1 MNYYPPHIEISSES
15 SILFGSIIHK
25 NNQYL
30 FDNNIIENNRA
41 IHNDIVYIQDNK
53 VINIKERN
61 IAKIAGILYLN
72 KNTKYGFNSKNMP
85 YYVFKPLN
93 KKYPKFL
100 VASSIKNT
108 SKNYIVISFN
118 KWPTDSKYPYGKC
131 EKIIGPIGNYENE
144 CEILLYK
151 HNLVFPKFKIHK
163 SDIIQHQQSNSNLQ
177 AYDYNVFSIDPP
189 GCKDI
194 DDAISFHSY
203 PDYIEIGV
211 HITDVSYYINDL
223 QHLLTN
229 LPTSVYC
236 LHKQINMIPDIYAT
250 DICSLLENTY
260 RKCVSVIYRF
270 SHNYELLDFDIKLT
284 NVYVMKNLSYD
295 DAELYIKKN
304 NKNTNKNTNNNTNNN
319 TNKNTNKDYS
329 YLSDLWNFITKYDSS
344 ITDTHILIEKLMVLT
359 NHKIADTLYNYD
371 KENTILRT
379 HNNTNVIDGVSC
391 EKNNKLND
399 KRLQEFLKL
408 KTYQAATYE
417 KNVDTPCHYGLDLH
431 LYTHFTS
438 PIRRLSD
445 IITHINIKKYLEDE
459 PLLEI
464 QENEINHINNVNKS
478 TKKLGFDYK
487 IIELLY
493 KFKTDSMYKCEAYII
508 DFNKD
513 KLKIYI
519 PEFNIEYKI
528 KYYNDSL
535 VNLYTILEADDY
547 LEIIYENEKKK
558 YKKMEKINIEM
569 YFVKDSDILED
580 KIKIKFI

>member
-1 MNYYPPHIEISSES
+1 MNYYPSHIEISSES
-15 SILFGSIIHK
+15 CFSFGSIIHK

-30 FDNNIIENNRA
+30 FDNTIVENNRA
-41 IHNDIVYIQDNK
+41 IHNDIVYIQNNK
-53 VINIKERN
+53 VINIKKRN
-61 IAKIAGILYLN
+61 MSKIAGILYLN

-108 SKNYIVISFN
+108 TKNYIVISFH
-118 KWPTDSKYPYGKC
+118 KWPVDSKYPYGKC

-163 SDIIQHQQSNSNLQ
+163 SNIIQHQQFNSNLQ
-177 AYDYNVFSIDPP
+177 AYDYQVFSIDPH

-194 DDAISFHSY
+194 DDAISFHSQS
-203 PDYIEIGV
+203 DYIEIGV

-223 QHLLTN
+223 QHLLKN
-229 LPTSVYC
+229 LTTSVYC

-270 SHNYELLDFDIKLT
+270 SRNYELLYFDIKLT
-284 NVYVMKNLSYD
+284 NVYVIKNLSYEE
-295 DAELYIKKN
+295 AELYIKNKKN
-304 NKNTNKNTNNNTNNN
+304 E
-319 TNKNTNKDYS
+319 YS
-329 YLSDLWNFITKYDSS
+329 YLVDLWNFMTNYDTA
-344 ITDTHILIEKLMVLT
+344 IIDTHILIEKLMVLT
-359 NHKIADTLYNYD
+359 NHKIAETLYNYD
-371 KENTILRT
+371 KNNTILRI
-379 HNNTNVIDGVSC
+379 HNNTNITNNIKV
-391 EKNNKLND
+391 NNKKLE
-399 KRLQEFLKL
+399 EFLKL
-408 KTYQAATYE
+408 KTYQSAIYE

-445 IITHINIKKYLEDE
+445 IITHINIKNYIEQKQ
-459 PLLEI
+459 LLEI
-464 QENEINHINNVNKS
+464 QESEINHINDVNKS

-487 IIELLY
+487 IIDLLY
-493 KFKTDSMYKCEAYII
+493 KFKTDTIYKCEAYII
-508 DFNKD
+508 DFNKN
-513 KLKIYI
+513 KFVIYI

-528 KYYNDSL
+528 KYYNESL
-535 VNLYTILEADDY
+535 DNLYTILEAENY
-547 LEIIYENEKKK
+547 LEIIYENEKKI
-558 YKKMEKINIEM
+558 YKKMEKINIEI
-569 YFVKDSDILED
+569 YFIKDADILED
-580 KIKIKFI
+580 KIKIKII

>member
-15 SILFGSIIHK
+15 CFSFGSIIHK

-30 FDNNIIENNRA
+30 FDNTIVENNRA

-61 IAKIAGILYLN
+61 MSKIAGILYLN

-108 SKNYIVISFN
+108 TKNYIVISFN
-118 KWPTDSKYPYGKC
+118 KWPVDSKYPYGKC

-163 SDIIQHQQSNSNLQ
+163 SNIIQHQQSNSNLQ
-177 AYDYNVFSIDPP
+177 AYDYQVFSIDPQ

-194 DDAISFHSY
+194 DDAISFHSQ

-223 QHLLTN
+223 EHLLKN
-229 LPTSVYC
+229 LTTSVYC

-260 RKCVSVIYRF
+260 RKCVSIVYRF

-284 NVYVMKNLSYD
+284 NVYIIKNLSYD
-295 DAELYIKKN
+295 QAELYIK
-304 NKNTNKNTNNNTNNN
+304 NKK
-319 TNKNTNKDYS
+319 KDYS
-329 YLSDLWNFITKYDSS
+329 YLLDLWNFMTNYDTT

-359 NHKIADTLYNYD
+359 NHKIAETLYNYD
-371 KENTILRT
+371 KKNTILRT
-379 HNNTNVIDGVSC
+379 HNNTNITNNIKV
-391 EKNNKLND
+391 NNKKLE
-399 KRLQEFLKL
+399 EFLKL
-408 KTYQAATYE
+408 KTYQSAIYE
-417 KNVDTPCHYGLDLH
+417 KKVDTPCHYGLDLH

-445 IITHINIKKYLEDE
+445 IITHINIKKYIEQQS
-459 PLLEI
+459 LLEI
-464 QENEINHINNVNKS
+464 QDSEINHINNINKS

-487 IIELLY
+487 IIDLLY
-493 KFKTDSMYKCEAYII
+493 KFKTDTIYKCEAYII
-508 DFNKD
+508 DFNKN
-513 KLKIYI
+513 KFTIYI

-528 KYYNDSL
+528 KYYDDSL
-535 VNLYTILEADDY
+535 DNLYTILEAEDY
-547 LEIIYENEKKK
+547 LEIIYENKKKK

-569 YFVKDSDILED
+569 YFVKKSDILED
-580 KIKIKFI
+580 KIKIKII

>member
-1 MNYYPPHIEISSES
+1 MNYYPPYIDILSVSPP
-15 SILFGSIIHK
+15 SIGYIIHK

-30 FDNNIIENNRA
+30 VNNNIIENNRA
-41 IHNDIVYIQDNK
+41 IHNDIVYILDNK
-53 VINIKERN
+53 LINIKQRN
-61 IAKIAGILYLN
+61 STKIAGILYLN

-151 HNLVFPKFKIHK
+151 HNLVFPKFKIPK
-163 SDIIQHQQSNSNLQ
+163 SNIIQHQQSNSNPH
-177 AYDYNVFSIDPP
+177 ACDYNVFSIDPQ

-194 DDAISFHSY
+194 DDAISFNSY

-223 QHLLTN
+223 QHLLTH
-229 LPTSVYC
+229 LGTSIYC

-260 RKCVSVIYRF
+260 RKCISIIYRF

-284 NVYVMKNLSYD
+284 NVFITKNLSYD
-295 DAELYIKKN
+295 KAESYIK
-304 NKNTNKNTNNNTNNN
+304 NKNPN
-319 TNKNTNKDYS
+319 YS
-329 YLSDLWNFITKYDSS
+329 YLIDLWNFIKKYDSS

-359 NHKIADTLYNYD
+359 NHKIAETLYNYD
-371 KENTILRT
+371 KKNTILRT
-379 HNNTNVIDGVSC
+379 HNNTNVIDSVNNSNT

-399 KRLQEFLKL
+399 NKLQEFLKL
-408 KTYQAATYE
+408 KTYQSAIYE

-445 IITHINIKKYLEDE
+445 IITHINIKKYIEQE

-464 QENEINHINNVNKS
+464 QENEIDHINSVNKS

-493 KFKTDSMYKCEAYII
+493 KFKTDTMYKCEAYII
-508 DFNKD
+508 DFNKN
-513 KLKIYI
+513 KFTIYI

-535 VNLYTILEADDY
+535 DNLYTILEAEDY
-547 LEIIYENEKKK
+547 LEIMYEDKKK
-558 YKKMEKINIEM
+558 RYKKMEKINIEM
-569 YFVKDSDILED
+569 YFVKDADILEN
-580 KIKIKFI
+580 KIKIIII

>member
-1 MNYYPPHIEISSES
+1 MNYYPPYIDILSVSPP
-15 SILFGSIIHK
+15 SIGYIIHK

-30 FDNNIIENNRA
+30 VNNNIIENNRA
-41 IHNDIVYIQDNK
+41 IHNDIVYILDNK
-53 VINIKERN
+53 LINIKQRN
-61 IAKIAGILYLN
+61 STKIAGILYLN

-151 HNLVFPKFKIHK
+151 HNLVFPKFKIPK
-163 SDIIQHQQSNSNLQ
+163 SNIIQHQQSNSNPH
-177 AYDYNVFSIDPP
+177 ACDYNVFSIDPQ

-194 DDAISFHSY
+194 DDAISFNSY

-223 QHLLTN
+223 QHLLTH
-229 LPTSVYC
+229 LGTSIYC

-260 RKCVSVIYRF
+260 RKCISIIYRF

-284 NVYVMKNLSYD
+284 NVFIIKNLSYD
-295 DAELYIKKN
+295 KAELYIK
-304 NKNTNKNTNNNTNNN
+304 NKNPN
-319 TNKNTNKDYS
+319 YS
-329 YLSDLWNFITKYDSS
+329 YLIDLWNFIKKYDSS

-359 NHKIADTLYNYD
+359 NHKIAETLYNYD
-371 KENTILRT
+371 KKNTILRT
-379 HNNTNVIDGVSC
+379 HNNTNVIDSVNNSNT

-399 KRLQEFLKL
+399 NKLQEFLKL
-408 KTYQAATYE
+408 KTYQSAIYE

-445 IITHINIKKYLEDE
+445 IITHINIKKYIEQE

-464 QENEINHINNVNKS
+464 QENEIDHINSVNKS

-493 KFKTDSMYKCEAYII
+493 KFKTDTMYKCEAYII
-508 DFNKD
+508 DFNKN
-513 KLKIYI
+513 KFTIYI

-535 VNLYTILEADDY
+535 DNLYTILEAEDY
-547 LEIIYENEKKK
+547 LEIMYEDKKK
-558 YKKMEKINIEM
+558 RYKKMEKINIEM
-569 YFVKDSDILED
+569 YFVKDADILEN
-580 KIKIKFI
+580 KIKIIII

>member
-41 IHNDIVYIQDNK
+41 IHKDIVYIQDNK
-53 VINIKERN
+53 VINIKQRN
-61 IAKIAGILYLN
+61 ITKIAGILYLN

-151 HNLVFPKFKIHK
+151 HNLVFPKFKIPK
-163 SDIIQHQQSNSNLQ
+163 SNIIQHQQSNSNLQ
-177 AYDYNVFSIDPP
+177 SYDYQVFSIDPP
-189 GCKDI
+189 RCKDI

-203 PDYIEIGV
+203 PYYIEIGV
-211 HITDVSYYINDL
+211 HITDVSYYINDF
-223 QHLLTN
+223 QHLLTH
-229 LPTSVYC
+229 LGTSIYC

-284 NVYVMKNLSYD
+284 NVFITKNLSYD
-295 DAELYIKKN
+295 KAELYIK
-304 NKNTNKNTNNNTNNN
+304 NKNPN
-319 TNKNTNKDYS
+319 YS
-329 YLSDLWNFITKYDSS
+329 YLIDLWNFMNKYDSS

-359 NHKIADTLYNYD
+359 NHKIAETLYNYD
-371 KENTILRT
+371 KKNTILRT
-379 HNNTNVIDGVSC
+379 HNNTNVIDSVNNSNT

-399 KRLQEFLKL
+399 NKLQEFLKL
-408 KTYQAATYE
+408 KTYQSAIYE

-445 IITHINIKKYLEDE
+445 IITHINIKKYLEQE

-464 QENEINHINNVNKS
+464 QGNEIDHINEVNKL

-493 KFKTDSMYKCEAYII
+493 KFKKDTMYKCEAYII

-535 VNLYTILEADDY
+535 VNLYIILETDDY
-547 LEIIYENEKKK
+547 LEIIYEDKKKK
-558 YKKMEKINIEM
+558 YEKMEIINIEM
-569 YFVKDSDILED
+569 YFVKDSDILDD
-580 KIKIKFI
+580 KIKIKII

>member
-1 MNYYPPHIEISSES
+1 MNYYSPHIEISAES
-15 SILFGSIIHK
+15 SFLFGSIIHK

-30 FDNNIIENNRA
+30 FNNNNNNTIIENNRA

-61 IAKIAGILYLN
+61 MSKIAGILYLN

-108 SKNYIVISFN
+108 TKNYIVISFN
-118 KWPTDSKYPYGKC
+118 KWPVDSKYPYGKC

-163 SDIIQHQQSNSNLQ
+163 SNIIQHQQSNSNLQ
-177 AYDYNVFSIDPP
+177 AYDYKVFSIDPY

-229 LPTSVYC
+229 LSTSVYC

-250 DICSLLENTY
+250 DICSLLENKY
-260 RKCVSVIYRF
+260 RKCVSVLYRF

-284 NVYVMKNLSYD
+284 NVYVIKNLSYD
-295 DAELYIKKN
+295 EAELYIK
-304 NKNTNKNTNNNTNNN
+304 NKK
-319 TNKNTNKDYS
+319 KDYS
-329 YLSDLWNFITKYDSS
+329 YVLDLWNFMINYDTT

-359 NHKIADTLYNYD
+359 NHKIAETLYNYD
-371 KENTILRT
+371 KKNTILRT
-379 HNNTNVIDGVSC
+379 HNNTKVIDSINDSI
-391 EKNNKLND
+391 KKND
-399 KRLQEFLKL
+399 KLEEFLKL
-408 KTYQAATYE
+408 KTYQSAIYE

-445 IITHINIKKYLEDE
+445 IITHINIKKYIKQES
-459 PLLEI
+459 LLEI
-464 QENEINHINNVNKS
+464 QNTEIKHINDVNKS

-487 IIELLY
+487 IIDLLY
-493 KFKTDSMYKCEAYII
+493 KFKTDTIYKCEAYII
-508 DFNKD
+508 DFNKN
-513 KLKIYI
+513 KFTIYI

-528 KYYNDSL
+528 KYYDDSL
-535 VNLYTILEADDY
+535 DNLYTILEAEDY
-547 LEIIYENEKKK
+547 LEIIYENKKKK

-569 YFVKDSDILED
+569 YFVKKSDILED
-580 KIKIKFI
+580 KIKIKII

>member
-1 MNYYPPHIEISSES
+1 MNYSPEYINIDNEIDNEIDIS
-15 SILFGSIIHK
+15 FGQFIVK
-25 NNQYL
+25 NNTHYV
-30 FDNNIIENNRA
+30 NNTITENNRA
-41 IHNDIVYIQDNK
+41 IHKDIVYVKDNK

-61 IAKIAGILYLN
+61 MSKIAGILYLN

-108 SKNYIVISFN
+108 TKNYIVISFN
-118 KWPTDSKYPYGKC
+118 KWPVDSKYPYGKC

-163 SDIIQHQQSNSNLQ
+163 SNIIQHQQFNSNLL
-177 AYDYNVFSIDPP
+177 ACDYQVFSIDPS

-194 DDAISFHSY
+194 DDAISFHSQS
-203 PDYIEIGV
+203 DYIEIGV

-223 QHLLTN
+223 QHLLKN
-229 LPTSVYC
+229 LSTSVYC

-260 RKCVSVIYRF
+260 RKCVSVVYRF
-270 SHNYELLDFDIKLT
+270 SHTYELLDFDIKLT

-295 DAELYIKKN
+295 EAELYIK
-304 NKNTNKNTNNNTNNN
+304 NKHK
-319 TNKNTNKDYS
+319 TNKDYT
-329 YLSDLWNFITKYDSS
+329 YLLDLWSFMTNYDTT

-359 NHKIADTLYNYD
+359 NHKIAETLYNYD
-371 KENTILRT
+371 KNNTVLRT
-379 HNNTNVIDGVSC
+379 HNNTNITNNIKV
-391 EKNNKLND
+391 NNKKLE
-399 KRLQEFLKL
+399 EFLKL
-408 KTYQAATYE
+408 KTYQSAIYE
-417 KNVDTPCHYGLDLH
+417 KNVETPCHYGLDLK

-445 IITHINIKKYLEDE
+445 IITHINIKKYLEQE
-459 PLLEI
+459 LLLEI
-464 QENEINHINNVNKS
+464 QDIEISHINNVNKS
-478 TKKLGFDYK
+478 IKKLDFDYR

-493 KFKTDSMYKCEAYII
+493 KFEKDTMYKCEAYIV
-508 DFNKD
+508 DFNKN
-513 KLKIYI
+513 KFKIYI

-535 VNLYTILEADDY
+535 DNLYTILDANDY
-547 LEIIYENEKKK
+547 LEIIYENEKKI
-558 YKKMEKINIEM
+558 YKRMEKINIEM

-580 KIKIKFI
+580 KIKIKII

>member
-1 MNYYPPHIEISSES
+1 MNYSPEYININNETNIT
-15 SILFGSIIHK
+15 FGQFIVK
-25 NNQYL
+25 NNTHYV
-30 FDNNIIENNRA
+30 NNTITENNRA
-41 IHNDIVYIQDNK
+41 IHKDIVYVKDNK

-61 IAKIAGILYLN
+61 MSKIAGILYLN

-108 SKNYIVISFN
+108 SKNYIVISFH
-118 KWPTDSKYPYGKC
+118 KWPVDSKYPYGKC

-163 SDIIQHQQSNSNLQ
+163 SNIIQHQQFNSNLL
-177 AYDYNVFSIDPP
+177 ACDYQVFSIDPS

-194 DDAISFHSY
+194 DDAISFHSQS
-203 PDYIEIGV
+203 DYIEIGV

-223 QHLLTN
+223 QHLLKN
-229 LPTSVYC
+229 LTTSVYC

-260 RKCVSVIYRF
+260 RKCVSVVYRF

-295 DAELYIKKN
+295 EAELYIK
-304 NKNTNKNTNNNTNNN
+304 NKHKSS
-319 TNKNTNKDYS
+319 KDYT
-329 YLSDLWNFITKYDSS
+329 YLLDLWSFMTNYDTN

-359 NHKIADTLYNYD
+359 NHKIAEILYNYD
-371 KENTILRT
+371 KNNTILRT
-379 HNNTNVIDGVSC
+379 HNHINSRDNIEDEDTKNSC
-391 EKNNKLND
+391 DSHDDIKLRN
-399 KRLQEFLKL
+399 FLKL
-408 KTYQAATYE
+408 KTYQSAIYE
-417 KNVDTPCHYGLDLH
+417 KNVDTPCHYGLDLK

-445 IITHINIKKYLEDE
+445 IITHINIKKYLEHE
-459 PLLEI
+459 SLLEI
-464 QENEINHINNVNKS
+464 QDIEMSHINNVNKS
-478 TKKLGFDYK
+478 TKKLDFDYK

-493 KFKTDSMYKCEAYII
+493 KFEKNTMYKCEAYIV
-508 DFNKD
+508 DFNKN
-513 KLKIYI
+513 KFKIYI

-535 VNLYTILEADDY
+535 DNLYTILDANDY
-547 LEIIYENEKKK
+547 LEIIYENEKKI
-558 YKKMEKINIEM
+558 YKRMEKINIEM

-580 KIKIKFI
+580 KIKIKII

>member
-15 SILFGSIIHK
+15 SILCGYIIHK

-41 IHNDIVYIQDNK
+41 IHKDIVYVKDNK
-53 VINIKERN
+53 VINIKHRN
-61 IAKIAGILYLN
+61 ITKIAGILYLN

-163 SDIIQHQQSNSNLQ
+163 SNIIQHQQSNSNLQ

-194 DDAISFHSY
+194 DDAISFNSY

-229 LPTSVYC
+229 LSTSVYC

-250 DICSLLENTY
+250 DICSLLENNY

-270 SHNYELLDFDIKLT
+270 SHNYELLDFNIKLT
-284 NVYVMKNLSYD
+284 NVFITKNLSYD
-295 DAELYIKKN
+295 DAELYIKK
-304 NKNTNKNTNNNTNNN
+304 K
-319 TNKNTNKDYS
+319 NKNTNKDYS

-379 HNNTNVIDGVSC
+379 HNNTNVIDSVNDLNT

-399 KRLQEFLKL
+399 KKLQEFLKL
-408 KTYQAATYE
+408 KTYQAAIYE
-417 KNVDTPCHYGLDLH
+417 KNVETPRHYGLDLH

-445 IITHINIKKYLEDE
+445 IITHINIKKYIEQE
-459 PLLEI
+459 SLLEI
-464 QENEINHINNVNKS
+464 QESEIEHINDINKS

-493 KFKTDSMYKCEAYII
+493 KFKTDTMYKCEAYII
-508 DFNKD
+508 DFNKN
-513 KLKIYI
+513 KFTIYI

-535 VNLYTILEADDY
+535 DNLYTILESEDY

-569 YFVKDSDILED
+569 YFVKNADILED